1 MKGSGGKGEEGGGSE
16 EEKGDGRVKDRGG
29 GWGKL
34 QWVALFSRRQRNFHF
49 PDVCSDN
56 TSLKMKIKMDKKYF
70 YVSESHFVPGSVYLL
85 IPPRDKLFIYFYDI
99 AYNPSSKSRRGV
111 ETLAIRT

>member
-1 MKGSGGKGEEGGGSE
+1 MKESGGKGEEGGGSE

-56 TSLKMKIKMDKKYF
+56 TSLKMKIKKDKKTFMCQSPISFQGVYICL
-70 YVSESHFVPGSVYLL
+70 YLRGTSCLSTATISHTTRPQ
-85 IPPRDKLFIYFYDI
+85 
-99 AYNPSSKSRRGV
+99 NPDV
-111 ETLAIRT
+111 V